1 MNIIKNEYTSPRL
14 FLAAA
19 VLFFTVLI
27 VAENMDFSRAIA
39 AGDKTG
45 GGHVHGADCA
55 GGHKNEPAVY
65 ETYSIEDR
73 KAVAPVVPGGGDREH
88 EDHEKESIGR
98 ESAGHEGHG
107 HESQAPQEPGHEGHD
122 HAAGVAHEKSAAEVK
137 IDGLIEEKVKVEK
150 VFETVK
156 ANAVV
161 KFHPQHYAGVVS
173 CAPGR
178 VRQIKVKLGDKVK
191 KGDELLVIESVEIFN
206 AKVDYLKNLNR
217 YEVALSKYENIIKMG
232 ELGSFTN
239 KNVEESNDALADARS
254 QYEKA
259 LLARETASKKYGR
272 VKKLVE
278 SGVSSRSE
286 LEASENEL
294 KSASIEVESLK
305 SRLDNAQK
313 SMSRVEKLSDSKIS
327 LKKETADIQMEFY
340 EVKQNYEISRKYL
353 AIVGVECEPGG
364 PCRDHELGTFSLY
377 SPIEGIV
384 IEQNAVIGSSI
395 DTQTPAVCVGDYDAA
410 VIDIDI
416 YEKDIAMV
424 KNGQR
429 VEVENI
435 YGKIIAGRINYISN
449 IVDPNTRTLKARA
462 EINENS
468 GLLKIGEFV
477 NCSIFTAERENA
489 ITVLQSAVI
498 EDEGRFLVF
507 VSHGGSYAKVFV
519 KPGYF
524 FRDRVEIIEGLKPG
538 NSVVTVGNYQLMNMS
553 LSTKLELN
561 CDSCK

>member
-1 MNIIKNEYTSPRL
+1 MNIIKNEYISLRLVWAGAVL
-14 FLAAA
+14 FLAFLTASGS
-19 VLFFTVLI
+19 LI
-27 VAENMDFSRAIA
+27 YSRAGA
-39 AGDKTG
+39 ADNKAG
-45 GGHVHGADCA
+45 GGHVHGEDCA

-73 KAVAPVVPGGGDREH
+73 KAVKSEVPKARETFQNPAESVSGGGHD
-88 EDHEKESIGR
+88 EKD
-98 ESAGHEGHG
+98 GHG
-107 HESQAPQEPGHEGHD
+107 HSG
-122 HAAGVAHEKSAAEVK
+122 AAEVK
-137 IDGLIEEKVKVEK
+137 IDGLIEEKVKVET
-150 VFETVK
+150 VYETVS
-156 ANAVV
+156 ANATVN
-161 KFHPQHYAGVVS
+161 FHPQHYAGIVS
-173 CAPGR
+173 CVPGR
-178 VRQIKVKLGDKVK
+178 IRHIKVKLGDMVK
-191 KGDELLVIESVEIFN
+191 KGDELLVVESVEIFN

-232 ELGSFTN
+232 ELGSFTQ

-259 LLARETASKKYGR
+259 LLSRETASKKYGR

-286 LEASENEL
+286 LEAAENDL
-294 KSASIEVESLK
+294 KSSSIEVETLR

-327 LKKETADIQMEFY
+327 LKKETADIQTEFY
-340 EVKQNYEISRKYL
+340 EARQNYEISRKYL

-384 IEQNAVIGSSI
+384 IEQNVSIGGSV
-395 DTQTPAVCVGDYDAA
+395 DTQTPLMRVGDYDAA

-416 YEKDIAMV
+416 YEKDLAMV
-424 KNGQR
+424 KKGQR

-435 YGKIIAGRINYISN
+435 YGKTIAGRIDYISN
-449 IVDPNTRTLKARA
+449 IFEPNTRTLKARA

-468 GLLKIGEFV
+468 ELLKIGEFV

-489 ITVLQSAVI
+489 VTVLQSAVI

-507 VSHGGSYAKVFV
+507 VSHGGSYAKVYV

-524 FRDRVEIIEGLKPG
+524 LKDRVEIIEGLKPG
-538 NSVVTVGNYQLMNMS
+538 DSVVCVGNYQLLNMS